1 MQETRKRWR
10 NIEKWRI
17 EPNWFKTKLP
27 KKNLKPIRPAHVLGT
42 WPPKPQVLDPLS
54 SLRHSRLKRTPTP
67 IFIFSLLTDPKTPK
81 TLPHSR
87 AIFLLLLLPIF
98 LSSHSIWL
106 STTLNTTQP
115 STSSSP
121 TTTIHA
127 LSPSAPSIA
136 TTNRTVEKR
145 WRSGINRELRRK
157 EMKLGINLGFS
168 WNLLGLIEGS
178 CQFQFEFFR

>member
-1 MQETRKRWR
+1 MKKFQKNEELNWIDS
-10 NIEKWRI
+10 N
-17 EPNWFKTKLP
+17 PNSKIKI
-27 KKNLKPIRPAHVLGT
+27 KIKPTQSAHVLGI
-42 WPPKPQVLDPLS
+42 WPLQLLDPLS

-67 IFIFSLLTDPKTPK
+67 IFIFSLLTNPKTPK
-81 TLPHSR
+81 TLPYSL
-87 AIFLLLLLPIF
+87 AIFLLLLFPIS

-121 TTTIHA
+121 TTTIHV

-168 WNLLGLIEGS
+168 LNLLGLIEGS